1 MHKSFFIKTYGCQMN
16 NYDSEKINDL
26 LVSNGFEKTDDVEN
40 TDIGIFNPCHIREK
54 ASEELSGVLG

>member
-26 LVSNGFEKTDDVEN
+26 LVSNGFEKTDDVVFSTSSVFSKPFE
-40 TDIGIFNPCHIREK
+40 TTKSLIF
-54 ASEELSGVLG
+54 SES